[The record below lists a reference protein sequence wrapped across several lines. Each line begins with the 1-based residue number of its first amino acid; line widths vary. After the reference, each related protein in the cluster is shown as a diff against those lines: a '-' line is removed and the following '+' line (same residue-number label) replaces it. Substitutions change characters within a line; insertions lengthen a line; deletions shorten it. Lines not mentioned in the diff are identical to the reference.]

1 MLVPY
6 TSLKFGLPV
15 ALSLRVHT
23 RDVAP
28 FLLAQHLC
36 LFWVFN
42 PFQVVGQSVMA
53 AQLALRQSLV
63 LEVGVEKD

>member
-15 ALSLRVHT
+15 ALSLCVHT
-23 RDVAP
+23 HDTAP
-28 FLLAQHLC
+28 FLLAQHLY

-42 PFQVVGQSVMA
+42 PRQVVGQSVMA
-53 AQLALRQSLV
+53 A
-63 LEVGVEKD
+63 